1 MICIVTLKDIFK
13 SVCDHISD
21 VTELPLEDSDTEEPV
36 VRPSFKIFMDTVN
49 TGFYSSGL
57 RQVKVY
63 FNIYFYSSDRKH
75 SKSEIMEIEDKI
87 AFSFLEP
94 FYITV
99 ERTSGT
105 RSQNSYKDEF
115 CYTEEE
121 CAVYAD
127 DLEFEKVDDGIMN
140 CSFNFEIGTEFIDET
155 DIETM
160 EKLETNERLEEF

>member
-13 SVCDHISD
+13 SLCDHISD
-21 VTELPLEDSDTEEPV
+21 VTELPLEDSDIEEPV

-57 RQVKVY
+57 RKVKVY

-94 FYITV
+94 FYI
-99 ERTSGT
+99 
-105 RSQNSYKDEF
+105 KDE
-115 CYTEEE
+115 CT
-121 CAVYAD
+121 VYID
-127 DLEFEKVDDGIMN
+127 DLVFEKVDDGIMN

-160 EKLETNERLEEF
+160 EELETKERLEEF

>member
-1 MICIVTLKDIFK
+1 MIYIVTLKDIFK

-21 VTELPLEDSDTEEPV
+21 VTELPIEDSDTEEPV

-49 TGFYSSGL
+49 TGFYSSAL

-94 FYITV
+94 FYI
-99 ERTSGT
+99 
-105 RSQNSYKDEF
+105 K
-115 CYTEEE
+115 EE
-121 CAVYAD
+121 CAMYID
-127 DLEFEKVDDGIMN
+127 DLEFEKVEDGIMN

-160 EKLETNERLEEF
+160 EELEIKEELTWQQNQL